1 MLHLPSPFAP
11 GMTEVWKEPIVRS
24 CVSGLVRHSKQEEVT
39 MRLRSEPCGAT
50 DPVEGS
56 LNSQAVV
63 LQALLGLPAQLTI
76 GVSGPSRETGG
87 GPRAA
92 RRGEDPQSKDR
103 RRWTV

>member
-1 MLHLPSPFAP
+1 M
-11 GMTEVWKEPIVRS
+11 
-24 CVSGLVRHSKQEEVT
+24 SGLVRHSKQEEMT

-56 LNSQAVV
+56 LNRQAVV

-76 GVSGPSRETGG
+76 GVSGPSRETGS

-92 RRGEDPQSKDR
+92 RRGEGTLSLRTEGDGLCELPESSF
-103 RRWTV
+103 